1 MKTIKIVVLFLTI
14 NFSALAQENKR
25 LFFSDNNNA
34 PIEDVQVYI
43 NRIDLIAVSSYSGR
57 CEIHDSITEIRC
69 IYFGFKDTTIFLG
82 NNKICDIKLDDK
94 VILLENVDV
103 SAQYDAN
110 VHLSNLFQTN
120 SKKRNVRDTTVY
132 YSFKIEYE
140 IPELNQKEIMKG
152 IIRHNY
158 IKDANNTMSYICKL
172 DLYSNT
178 IKDKEGAEPYDY
190 IQMYLDN
197 KNVVRYSSKSE
208 KKRKKDIEV
217 LRSQDTTLF
226 VVKYLDDEVRLDNFY
241 FGFINNKNIYFF
253 EESFE
258 TKNVDLTTVR
268 KLAKPIKYVDTQR
281 KYNRIEYVRDDNM
294 LYPKSI
300 HRLYEYNNVKNPN
313 KPVKMV
319 MRVSAQTI
327 PNPNLETELRVRVF
341 GNTTEYMQDIKE
353 NYPDLVIPNKE

>member
-1 MKTIKIVVLFLTI
+1 M
-14 NFSALAQENKR
+14 R
-25 LFFSDNNNA
+25 
-34 PIEDVQVYI
+34 
-43 NRIDLIAVSSYSGR
+43 
-57 CEIHDSITEIRC
+57 
-69 IYFGFKDTTIFLG
+69 
-82 NNKICDIKLDDK
+82 
-94 VILLENVDV
+94 
-103 SAQYDAN
+103 
-110 VHLSNLFQTN
+110 
-120 SKKRNVRDTTVY
+120 
-132 YSFKIEYE
+132 YSFK
-140 IPELNQKEIMKG
+140 
-152 IIRHNY
+152 
-158 IKDANNTMSYICKL
+158 
-172 DLYSNT
+172 
-178 IKDKEGAEPYDY
+178 
-190 IQMYLDN
+190 
-197 KNVVRYSSKSE
+197 SE
-208 KKRKKDIEV
+208 KTKKDIEV

-281 KYNRIEYVRDDNM
+281 KYNRIEYVSDDNM